1 VSIYIFCFLAF
12 LSEII
17 GTIGGFGSSIFLIP
31 LAGFFFDFHTVL
43 AITGIIHVFSNAS
56 KLVMFHKGI
65 DKKLL
70 LLIGVPSVIFVI
82 IGSYL
87 SVFLYLKYAEMTLGV
102 FLILFSILFF
112 LKPELKLK
120 QTKLNAISGG
130 GIAGFLAGLIGTGG
144 AVRGLSLAAFNL
156 EKNVFIATSAA
167 IDLGVDLSRTAI
179 YLYYGYFEK
188 EYYIL
193 TPILL
198 AVAVFGSYIGKLILK
213 QLSQVHFKRAVLF
226 LIFGIGVI
234 MLWKTIQA

>member
-1 VSIYIFCFLAF
+1 MSIYIFCLLAF

-56 KLVMFHKGI
+56 KLIIFHKGI
-65 DKKLL
+65 DKRLL
-70 LLIGVPSVIFVI
+70 FLIGVPSVIFVI

-87 SVFLYLKYAEMTLGV
+87 SVFLYLKYAEMTLGI
-102 FLILFSILFF
+102 FLILFSTLFF
-112 LKPELKLK
+112 FKPELKLK
-120 QTKLNAISGG
+120 QSKFNAISGG

-167 IDLGVDLSRTAI
+167 IDLGVDLSRTVI
-179 YLYYGYFEK
+179 YLYYGYFAK
-188 EYYIL
+188 EYYII

-198 AVAVFGSYIGKLILK
+198 ALAISGSYVGKLALK
-213 QLSQVHFKRAVLF
+213 QISQEHFKKVVLF
-226 LIFGIGVI
+226 LIFSIGII

>member
-1 VSIYIFCFLAF
+1 VGIYFFCLLAF

-56 KLVMFHKGI
+56 KLVIFHKGI
-65 DKKLL
+65 DKRLL
-70 LLIGVPSVIFVI
+70 LLIGIPGVIFVV

-87 SVFLYLKYAEMTLGV
+87 SVFLYLKYAEMTLGI
-102 FLILFSILFF
+102 FLILFSTLFF
-112 LKPELKLK
+112 FKPQLKLK
-120 QTKLNAISGG
+120 QSKFNAISGG
-130 GIAGFLAGLIGTGG
+130 SVAGFLAGLIGTGG

-167 IDLGVDLSRTAI
+167 IDLGVDLSRTVI
-179 YLYYGYFEK
+179 YLYYGYFSK
-188 EYYIL
+188 EYYIITPVLL
-193 TPILL
+193 TL
-198 AVAVFGSYIGKLILK
+198 AISGSYIGKLALK
-213 QLSQVHFKRAVLF
+213 QISQQHFKKVVLF
-226 LIFGIGVI
+226 LIFSIGII